1 MVAVLDTH
9 LVSLTEA
16 YLIAAK
22 NDTAAILA
30 NEDEANFIS
39 YYLTSGEE
47 PMEPVSDILYPILED
62 ANEWILER
70 GPAYPPSGH
79 VLGGF
84 LSITFYWRDLIK
96 GILPQ
101 GSNGI
106 VVVIDNP
113 CNPTFTYQING
124 PTVQYLGVGDYHE
137 SQFNYL
143 EIQSELKDL
152 EKFLITGTST
162 YSGIPV
168 NPDYCPFTVRVY
180 PSTIMLNT
188 YVTDNRIIF
197 TVGTVLI
204 FAFTSAV
211 FLLYDCWVER
221 RQRIVMKSAVR
232 TNQIVASFFP
242 STGTL
247 FYHSCPW
254 FLHGLS
260 H

>member
-62 ANEWILER
+62 ANEWIVEH
-70 GPAYPPSGH
+70 GQFYNPANH
-79 VLGGF
+79 KLGGF

-101 GSNGI
+101 GSDGI
-106 VVVIDNP
+106 VVVFDNP

-124 PTVQYLGVGDYHE
+124 PSVQH
-137 SQFNYL
+137 
-143 EIQSELKDL
+143 
-152 EKFLITGTST
+152 TS
-162 YSGIPV
+162 
-168 NPDYCPFTVRVY
+168 
-180 PSTIMLNT
+180 
-188 YVTDNRIIF
+188 
-197 TVGTVLI
+197 
-204 FAFTSAV
+204 
-211 FLLYDCWVER
+211 
-221 RQRIVMKSAVR
+221 K
-232 TNQIVASFFP
+232 
-242 STGTL
+242 
-247 FYHSCPW
+247 
-254 FLHGLS
+254 
-260 H
+260 